1 MLVEKE
7 DDVVVSLA
15 GKLADHGDVPSPNT
29 RSEKRVVGVL
39 SRAALKQVAKPFIP
53 VAFEASGAKVFR

>member
-7 DDVVVSLA
+7 DDVVSLA
-15 GKLADHGDVPSPNT
+15 GKLQDNGDVPSPNT
-29 RSEKRVVGVL
+29 HSEKRVVGVL

-53 VAFEASGAKVFR
+53 VAFEASGAKLFR